1 MKENDMVGKDLWDN
15 SWTDSIKYQGIE
27 RYLAINKKLDLLFK
41 KYLQKGNKKILE
53 IGCAKAKKLIY
64 FAKEFYYDIYGIDYS
79 ENGVESATE
88 NLRRAGVKGTILCED
103 IFETSLEENS
113 FDIVYSMGLIEHFED
128 PTDIIDAH
136 IKLVKK
142 GGIVII
148 TIPNYNINSIYF
160 HLSRIVGID
169 KKLLDTHNVDLMIK
183 KNMINILKKKNL
195 KILMIDYFG
204 PIDFSL
210 IFTKIKVKPI
220 LYLSHAINQLIGYS
234 SFFMK
239 NSEYFSPY
247 LVIIAKENDLP
258 K

>member
-15 SWTDSIKYQGIE
+15 SWADSIKYQGIE

-41 KYLQKGNKKILE
+41 RFLQKGNKKILE

-79 ENGVESATE
+79 ENGVDSAIE
-88 NLRRAGVKGTILCED
+88 NLRRAGVKGTILYED

-113 FDIVYSMGLIEHFED
+113 FDIVYSMGLIEHFKD

-148 TIPNYNINSIYF
+148 TIPNYNIDSLYF
-160 HLSRIVGID
+160 HLSRILGID

-183 KNMINILKKKNL
+183 KNVIKNFDKKNL
-195 KILMIDYFG
+195 KKLMIDYFG
-204 PIDFSL
+204 PIDISL
-210 IFTKIKVKPI
+210 IFTGIKATPI
-220 LYLSHAINQLIGYS
+220 LYLSHIINQLIGYS
-234 SFFMK
+234 TFFIK
-239 NSEYFSPY
+239 NSKYFSPY
-247 LVIIAKENDLP
+247 LVIMVKKE
-258 K
+258 